1 MTCHMTPDNT
11 NDCSEY
17 KLNVSLDVQPTK
29 TFICRFEHIYS
40 SACECMFQVN
50 GFVVGE
56 TFKANLLRKGNV
68 LFTKYIKT
76 RESIKPKRPIIISI
90 SLTENGNFRIT
101 WDTKYTHG
109 TVFYESLSVE
119 LTYSVKGSTHNV
131 STNPMKVDQTN
142 YEFVGRNLQPNSN
155 YIVWARV
162 VTNYNDI
169 YSDYSEPYEFSTS
182 LSLQNILKIII
193 PISCVILIFF
203 ILTIYYCYIKIVRE
217 WWDKIPVP
225 TITHSFEKKVPHF
238 PSFQNEFNAVHLE
251 TSKLDKNGETR
262 KSYSNVDI
270 RSEPRQHSLG
280 HYGDLSHV
288 IYAQTGYES
297 VEETD
302 AKCDLHKK
310 DQAAN
315 HQMPESNAIQKY
327 LQPNNMDSDL
337 RVECGSSS
345 GSSFSNR
352 CYMGSDSSGSCF
364 RDQPIRHSAHCQN
377 DRKDL
382 FSSLPQ
388 NLEPLIPTDFEYSP
402 CNGCSGSA
410 DTSMTHLPPSSNDF
424 TVILG
429 YQSTSEVLDHGNK
442 PETDASLDQ
451 AFISSHDD
459 VNQMLEMAFC
469 STNAQDVSL
478 PGCESTIMPV
488 DNGYQPFQSLDR
500 NTGEQWSADCS
511 TELQQSILQ
520 TAAGTACHSVSCS
533 TQQAHAP
540 SLKGLCHPLLH
551 ISLGIQ
557 IDCSYQKV

>member
-1 MTCHMTPDNT
+1 MLNHRARKSTSTLYYSLCITFLETSLDLNCVNDYEKEMTCHMTPDNT

-40 SACECMFQVN
+40 SACECKFQVN

-119 LTYSVKGSTHNV
+119 LTYSVKG
-131 STNPMKVDQTN
+131 NPMKVDQTN

-169 YSDYSEPYEFSTS
+169 YSDYSEPYEFST
-182 LSLQNILKIII
+182 
-193 PISCVILIFF
+193 C
-203 ILTIYYCYIKIVRE
+203 KIVRE

-225 TITHSFEKKVPHF
+225 TITHSFEKK
-238 PSFQNEFNAVHLE
+238 
-251 TSKLDKNGETR
+251 
-262 KSYSNVDI
+262 
-270 RSEPRQHSLG
+270 HSLG

-310 DQAAN
+310 DQAGPN

-382 FSSLPQ
+382 FSS
-388 NLEPLIPTDFEYSP
+388 FP